1 MARSPYTTC
10 SSCRVSM
17 HNYAYDFH
25 EHNPRR
31 KPNPKDAVNCVS
43 CRGTGLVHGARELQ
57 LGGRVIPCTRCGG
70 HGLLLKP
77 SPKSEEPTE
86 IVEGDHQDPL
96 RLSPADHER
105 LMEAAEEIVT
115 DAEQERVARL
125 REQMEEREQRAAQER
140 VEEQERLEQERIERC
155 GRHVCRLRLKH
166 SMGRSRQAGRT
177 QGPHPARAAQADSQQ
192 WRL

>member
-1 MARSPYTTC
+1 
-10 SSCRVSM
+10 M

-77 SPKSEEPTE
+77 SPKSEEPAE

-96 RLSPADHER
+96 RLSPADHEQ

-115 DAEQERVARL
+115 DAEREAEQERVARL
-125 REQMEEREQRAAQER
+125 REQMEERERRAARER
-140 VEEQERLEQERIERC
+140 VEEQERLEQERIERLRKARFYVQC
-155 GRHVCRLRLKH
+155 VLVAFQRLVE
-166 SMGRSRQAGRT
+166 
-177 QGPHPARAAQADSQQ
+177 PAEF
-192 WRL
+192 L